1 MSSVRLTTVAD
12 WHKSSIAWRRWAVRA
27 AIPVAALFLLLAS
40 LWMAVRITPLQSVTA
55 AGQTVDVGAASPGL
69 GFSGPGEMD
78 LFGQTIATQ
87 PHFPGPVRPRLRLT
101 HITANAEL
109 QQLLSS
115 GDKNSAGVLG
125 RQLSAGWLRYALWEG
140 AVSAG
145 IVVVVLSAVT
155 GLRRYSWR
163 RTVAVLATGAV
174 TMTVVNAVGFV
185 LLASGTPSALR
196 HVHSLSD
203 LVGRNASYPVAP
215 ADGPALTGV
224 QAVVIGDST
233 AAAIGNRPVVHP
245 SALDRACG
253 RSADSFAEQLA
264 AVNNW
269 NVMNLACSGATVTS
283 GLLGPQP
290 AGPLS
295 APAQIAQLQRA
306 PKARVI
312 IVSVGADDLHWA
324 DLTRFCA
331 ASPNCDDR
339 VTDAYFQQQTA
350 QFVLDYRDLLT
361 QLAALPGHPAVIV
374 NQYYDPFGPDT
385 SCLAGEHV
393 DAGKAKT
400 LQNRLDQLNTALE
413 QGAKAAGFTSVQPSF
428 SGHTLCSAESFVQG
442 PKDKAPLHP
451 TAAGELAIALADQQ
465 AISVAEQSAAKQAQ
479 SSPTDGQTTSGGQ
492 PNSGG
497 QTSSGQTNAGPSSAG
512 KP

>member
-1 MSSVRLTTVAD
+1 MSSVRLTPVAD
-12 WHKSSIAWRRWAVRA
+12 WHKSSTAWRRWAVRA

-55 AGQTVDVGAASPGL
+55 AGQTVEVGAASPGL
-69 GFSGPGEMD
+69 EFSGPGEMD

-109 QQLLSS
+109 QQLLGSS
-115 GDKNSAGVLG
+115 DKNSAGVLG

-174 TMTVVNAVGFV
+174 TMTAVNAVGFV

-245 SALDRACG
+245 SALDQACG

-306 PKARVI
+306 PKARVV

-374 NQYYDPFGPDT
+374 NQYYDPFGADT
-385 SCLAGEHV
+385 SCLAAEHV

-400 LQNRLDQLNTALE
+400 LQNRLDQLNTALQ
-413 QGAKAAGFTSVQPSF
+413 QGAEAAGFTSVQPSF
-428 SGHTLCSAESFVQG
+428 TGHTLCSAEPFVQG

-465 AISVAEQSAAKQAQ
+465 AISVAEQSAAKQTQ
-479 SSPTDGQTTSGGQ
+479 SSPTDGQINSGQ
-492 PNSGG
+492 PN
-497 QTSSGQTNAGPSSAG
+497 AGPTSAG
-512 KP
+512 QP

>member
-1 MSSVRLTTVAD
+1 MSSVRLTTITG
-12 WHKSSIAWRRWAVRA
+12 WHKTSITSRRWALRA
-27 AIPVAALFLLLAS
+27 AIPVGAAFLMLAS
-40 LWMAVRITPLQSVTA
+40 LWMSVRITPMQSVTA
-55 AGQTVDVGAASPGL
+55 AGQTVEVGAASPGWGL
-69 GFSGPGEMD
+69 SGPGEMD

-87 PHFPGPVRPRLRLT
+87 PNFPGPVRPRLRLT

-109 QQLLSS
+109 AQLLGSS
-115 GDKNSAGVLG
+115 DHDSAGILG

-145 IVVVVLSAVT
+145 IVIVALSAVT
-155 GLRRYSWR
+155 GVRRYSLR
-163 RTVAVLATGAV
+163 QTLTVLATGTVAMTAV
-174 TMTVVNAVGFV
+174 NVAGFV

-203 LVGRNASYPVAP
+203 LVGRGDGYPVA
-215 ADGPALTGV
+215 AAEGPAMTSV

-233 AAAIGNRPVVHP
+233 AAAIGNRPLPHP
-245 SALDRACG
+245 DALDKACG

-264 AVNNW
+264 GVNSW
-269 NVMNLACSGATVTS
+269 NVLNLACSGATVRA

-295 APAQIAQLQRA
+295 APAQVAQLQRA
-306 PKARVI
+306 PKAQVV

-350 QFVLDYRDLLT
+350 EFVLDYRDLLT

-385 SCLAGEHV
+385 SCLAAEHV
-393 DAGKAKT
+393 DAAKAKT
-400 LQNRLDQLNTALE
+400 LQGRLDQLNTALK
-413 QGAKAAGFTSVQPSF
+413 QGADAAGFTSVQPSF
-428 SGHTLCSAESFVQG
+428 AGHALCSAEPFVQG

-451 TAAGELAIALADQQ
+451 TAAGELAIALADQR
-465 AISVAEQSAAKQAQ
+465 ALSVAEQNAAKQ
-479 SSPTDGQTTSGGQ
+479 TEGQTGSG
-492 PNSGG
+492 PS
-497 QTSSGQTNAGPSSAG
+497 SSGQP
-512 KP
+512 